1 MNTKVIGREVSLRI
15 CNKCILP
22 ETFPGIKFDEQERC
36 NYCHQEKSIIE
47 KSPAKKIEYRD
58 RLHQLIKNSRDTA
71 PSYDVIMAYS
81 GGKDSSY
88 TLKLLREKFDLRILA
103 VTFDNHFL
111 PEVTW
116 NNISA
121 ITDALSVDHISFR
134 PHWNLMKSIFT
145 ITAAKDIFSQ
155 PTLLRA
161 SSICTACI
169 GIVKNLILK
178 TAVEMAI
185 PFVAFGW
192 SPGQAPIQSAIMK
205 TNPAMVKQ
213 GQKAFL
219 TAFPEEIG
227 RQIKRYTLSDNLL
240 SSGKD
245 AFPVNI
251 HPLAF
256 YEYNEKVIKEEL
268 DSIGW
273 KFPADTDTNSTNCLI
288 NAYANH
294 VHLERHRFHP
304 YVWEIA
310 NMVRHGVMSREEG
323 VEKIYTP
330 QNTEQV
336 EYARKKLGI

>member
-1 MNTKVIGREVSLRI
+1 M
-15 CNKCILP
+15 P
-22 ETFPGIKFDEQERC
+22 ETFPGIKFDEEERC

-47 KSPAKKIEYRD
+47 KSPAKKIEYQE
-58 RLHQLIKNSRDTA
+58 RLHQLIKASRDTA

-116 NNISA
+116 NNIAA
-121 ITDALSVDHISFR
+121 ITNALSVDHISFR
-134 PHWNLMKSIFT
+134 PPWQLMKKIFT
-145 ITAAKDIFSQ
+145 TTASKDIFPL

-169 GIVKNLILK
+169 GMVKSLILK
-178 TAVEMAI
+178 TAVEMSI

-213 GQKAFL
+213 SQKAFL
-219 TAFPEEIG
+219 AAFSDEIG
-227 RQIKRYTLSDNLL
+227 GQIKRYALSDGLL
-240 SSGKD
+240 NSKKD

-256 YEYNEKVIKEEL
+256 YEYNEQAIRDEL
-268 DSIGW
+268 DSVGW
-273 KFPADTDTNSTNCLI
+273 RFPADTDTNSTNCLI

-310 NMVRHGVMSREEG
+310 NMVRQGVMSREEG
-323 VEKIYTP
+323 IEKIYTP
-330 QNTEQV
+330 QNAGQV
-336 EYARKKLGI
+336 EYARKKLGMK